1 MRTIPTAA
9 PAPLARDLRALIFD
23 VTDRDDVRE
32 VTERAALGYGYASNA
47 ITGSAAERVRQV
59 VTHYGPDTM
68 RRVLS
73 TAEDA
78 FIGARY
84 GVPVQF
90 FTVPVH
96 GRNYVVVT
104 ADAADDGEPVDW
116 DRHEEWVCD
125 WEDWAC
131 APVILSERPDLV
143 RWLGTES
150 ALPVYA
156 RPWVDV
162 RVRYMEEVCAH
173 DGPSGG
179 VPVSGDLMTLARAWA
194 RLVHG
199 DDAAPRDLFG

>member
-1 MRTIPTAA
+1 MRTIPTTA
-9 PAPLARDLRALIFD
+9 PAPDARDLRALVFD

-32 VTERAALGYGYASNA
+32 VTERNALGYDYASNA

-68 RRVLS
+68 RRVLV
-73 TAEDA
+73 TAEDT
-78 FIGARY
+78 FIGAHY

-90 FTVPVH
+90 FTVPAH

-104 ADAADDGEPVDW
+104 ADVAEDGEPVDW

-131 APVILSERPDLV
+131 APVLLSERPDLV
-143 RWLGTES
+143 RGLNTVS
-150 ALPVYA
+150 ALPYYA
-156 RPWVDV
+156 LSW
-162 RVRYMEEVCAH
+162 
-173 DGPSGG
+173 GG
-179 VPVSGDLMTLARAWA
+179 LTVATAKEMYEHEGGHLNAPVSGDLLTLVRAGA

-199 DDAAPRDLFG
+199 DDAAPRDLFC